1 ICYEKDILKF
11 FLGSFILRNFRN
23 LISCRRQMP
32 TLWYFSAGC
41 MLTKIFAYMKRQI
54 IRNSWINSNWKKG
67 PVHLL
72 TFTVLIMF
80 TGFFLFGINY
90 PEPKPSKSDPPYMDI
105 SVKDLAGLD
114 IQRALTG
121 GIPIAE
127 GAAPKGSQFV
137 LLDHNDQPVPC
148 QTEVLATWE
157 EGSARWV
164 LLDFQAKP

>member
-1 ICYEKDILKF
+1 
-11 FLGSFILRNFRN
+11 
-23 LISCRRQMP
+23 
-32 TLWYFSAGC
+32 
-41 MLTKIFAYMKRQI
+41 
-54 IRNSWINSNWKKG
+54 
-67 PVHLL
+67 
-72 TFTVLIMF
+72 
-80 TGFFLFGINY
+80 
-90 PEPKPSKSDPPYMDI
+90 PSKSDPPYMDI

-164 LLDFQAKP
+164 LLDFQAKPQAMGKEHSRLTWNTDAGKTLPTEAVNVSEGKSLSIGSGNIQLKT